1 MIVLAAGIEG
11 NRELNFGLKPIREG
25 NNQHGLCAGQEE
37 LRIGPDGVIFFQILH
52 SGLFSL

>member
-25 NNQHGLCAGQEE
+25 NNQHGLCAGQEK